1 VQAAASLQGRRSISY
16 AAIINARSI
25 IQLDAHVSSGTMRE
39 ARFLLEATPSFAGVP
54 LLRGPAV
61 QATITTPSGR
71 LIELP
76 LVAAE
81 SGRFVAQFD
90 TAAAGL
96 HTILL
101 RATGHSPAG
110 HRFVRETT
118 LTSTLRSPDPCCGK
132 RRPLEKLPERGG
144 KGTRPSGSW
153 LKRLVGLQRKSA
165 S

>member
-1 VQAAASLQGRRSISY
+1 VPWGPGTWYLLITQARDFADAAALAARRLAVQPAASRQGGRSISY
-16 AAIINARSI
+16 AAIISARSI
-25 IQLDAHVSSGTMRE
+25 IQLDAHVSAGTMRD

-54 LLRGPAV
+54 LLRAPAV

-96 HTILL
+96 HTTGGTSL
-101 RATGHSPAG
+101 RA
-110 HRFVRETT
+110 
-118 LTSTLRSPDPCCGK
+118 
-132 RRPLEKLPERGG
+132 
-144 KGTRPSGSW
+144 
-153 LKRLVGLQRKSA
+153 
-165 S
+165 